1 MSNLNNQLVKQE
13 AEEVAWGIRLL
24 LAKPMLT
31 ASADEDGFDLVRRR
45 RIPIVQW
52 FDYYCGWRALV
63 EPRLGY
69 ARLSKV
75 TDRPDPSRPARR
87 LRSSRA
93 PFDRRRYTLLCV
105 AAAELLAAPVT
116 TIGLLADR
124 MVQATAA
131 EPELPTFDPTRRD
144 ERSAYV
150 DSLKWLERCGAIR
163 PVDGNT
169 ESYLEHADA
178 KVLYQIDTTLLVRLL
193 AAPVPPSRLDEPE
206 VAALLAESRYGDAA
220 DPAAAASDNQR
231 NLWLRHSIMRRLIDD
246 PVVYRA
252 DLSSAQLGYLASP
265 TGRRIISRGI
275 VQAGCVLEER
285 SDGYLV
291 IDPDA
296 IATDTKFP
304 DDGSHPKVA
313 ALLLL
318 DELNDAADWVPAAG
332 LTRSAAELLDRFRSW
347 GKAYRSDGGAQ
358 RLAHDAVHILC
369 AFGLAE
375 LRSDGAVRVLP
386 AAARYAIERIQT
398 DEPGQR

>member
-13 AEEVAWGIRLL
+13 TEEVARGIRLL
-24 LAKPMLT
+24 LAKPLLT
-31 ASADEDGFDLVRRR
+31 AADDDGFELVRRR
-45 RIPIVQW
+45 RDPIVKW
-52 FDYYCGWRALV
+52 FDYYCGWRAHV

-131 EPELPTFDPTRRD
+131 EAELPTFDPTRRD

-163 PVDGNT
+163 PVDGST
-169 ESYLEHADA
+169 ESYLDHADA

-193 AAPVPPSRLDEPE
+193 AAPVPPSRLDEQE
-206 VAALLAESRYGDAA
+206 VAALLAESRYGDAPNP
-220 DPAAAASDNQR
+220 DAAVSDNQR
-231 NLWLRHSIMRRLIDD
+231 NLWLRHSVMRRLVDD

-252 DLSSAQLGYLASP
+252 DLTPAQLGYLASP

-275 VQAGCVLEER
+275 QQAGCILEER
-285 SDGYLV
+285 CDGYLV

-318 DELNDAADWVPAAG
+318 DKLNETEDWLPADQLALV
-332 LTRSAAELLDRFRSW
+332 AAELLDRFRSW
-347 GKAYRSDGGAQ
+347 GKAYRSDEGAK
-358 RLAHDAVHILC
+358 RLAHDAVEILR

-375 LRSDGAVRVLP
+375 RRYDGATRARP
-386 AAARYAIERIQT
+386 AAARYAVERIRT
-398 DEPGQR
+398 DEAGH

>member
-1 MSNLNNQLVKQE
+1 MSNLNNQLVRQE
-13 AEEVAWGIRLL
+13 TEEVARGIRLL
-24 LAKPMLT
+24 LAKPLLT
-31 ASADEDGFDLVRRR
+31 AAADDDGFELVRRR
-45 RIPIVQW
+45 RDPIVKW
-52 FDYYCGWRALV
+52 FDYYCGWRAHV

-75 TDRPDPSRPARR
+75 TDHPDPSRPARR

-163 PVDGNT
+163 PVDGST
-169 ESYLEHADA
+169 ESYLDHADA

-193 AAPVPPSRLDEPE
+193 AAPVPPSRLDEQE
-206 VAALLAESRYGDAA
+206 VAALLAESRYGDASNP
-220 DPAAAASDNQR
+220 DAAVSDNQR
-231 NLWLRHSIMRRLIDD
+231 NLWLRHSVMRRLVDD

-252 DLSSAQLGYLASP
+252 DLTPAQLGYLASP
-265 TGRRIISRGI
+265 TGRRIIARGI
-275 VQAGCVLEER
+275 QQAGCTLEER

-291 IDPDA
+291 IDPDT

-318 DELNDAADWVPAAG
+318 DKLNEAEDWLPPTG
-332 LTRSAAELLDRFRSW
+332 
-347 GKAYRSDGGAQ
+347 
-358 RLAHDAVHILC
+358 
-369 AFGLAE
+369 
-375 LRSDGAVRVLP
+375 VRRHRT
-386 AAARYAIERIQT
+386 A
-398 DEPGQR
+398 

>member
-13 AEEVAWGIRLL
+13 TEEVARGIRLL
-24 LAKPMLT
+24 LARPLLT
-31 ASADEDGFDLVRRR
+31 AAADEDGFDLVRRR
-45 RIPIVQW
+45 RDPIVKW
-52 FDYYCGWRALV
+52 FDYYCGWRAHV

-69 ARLSKV
+69 ARLGKV

-169 ESYLEHADA
+169 ESYLDHADA

-193 AAPVPPSRLDEPE
+193 AAPVPPSRLDDLEI
-206 VAALLAESRYGDAA
+206 VALLAETRYGDAA
-220 DPAAAASDNQR
+220 DPDAAVSENQR
-231 NLWLRHSIMRRLIDD
+231 NLWLRHSVMRRLMDD

-252 DLSSAQLGYLASP
+252 DLTTAQLGYLASP
-265 TGRRIISRGI
+265 TGRRIIARG
-275 VQAGCVLEER
+275 VQQAGCVLEER

-304 DDGSHPKVA
+304 DDSSHPKIA
-313 ALLLL
+313 ALLIL
-318 DELNDAADWVPAAG
+318 DKLNETADWLPAGELALAAAG
-332 LTRSAAELLDRFRSW
+332 LLDRFRSW
-347 GKAYRSDGGAQ
+347 GKAYRSDGGTQ
-358 RLAHDAVHILC
+358 RLAHDAVEILR

-375 LRSDGAVRVLP
+375 RRTDGAIRALP
-386 AAARYAIERIQT
+386 AAARYAVERVRT
-398 DEPGQR
+398 DEAGRR

>member
-13 AEEVAWGIRLL
+13 TEEVARGIRLL
-24 LAKPMLT
+24 LARPLLT
-31 ASADEDGFDLVRRR
+31 AAADEDGFDLVRRR
-45 RIPIVQW
+45 RDPIAKW
-52 FDYYCGWRALV
+52 FDYYCGWRAHI
-63 EPRLGY
+63 EPRLGH

-75 TDRPDPSRPARR
+75 ADRPDPSRPARR
-87 LRSSRA
+87 VRSSRA

-105 AAAELLAAPVT
+105 AAAELLAVPVT

-163 PVDGNT
+163 PVDGST
-169 ESYLEHADA
+169 ESYLDHADA
-178 KVLYQIDTTLLVRLL
+178 KVLYQIDPTLLVRLL
-193 AAPVPPSRLDEPE
+193 AAPVPPSRLNDPE
-206 VAALLAESRYGDAA
+206 IGALLAESRYGDAA
-220 DPAAAASDNQR
+220 DPDAPVSDNQR

-246 PVVYRA
+246 PVVYRV
-252 DLSSAQLGYLASP
+252 DLTAAQLGYLASP
-265 TGRRIISRGI
+265 TGRRIIARG
-275 VQAGCVLEER
+275 VQQAGCVLEER

-304 DDGSHPKVA
+304 DDSSHSKVA
-313 ALLLL
+313 ALLIL
-318 DELNDAADWVPAAG
+318 DKLNETADWLPAGELA
-332 LTRSAAELLDRFRSW
+332 LAAAELLDRFRSW
-347 GKAYRSDGGAQ
+347 GKAYRSDDGAQ
-358 RLAHDAVHILC
+358 RLAHDAVAILR

-375 LRSDGAVRVLP
+375 RRADGAIRALP
-386 AAARYAIERIQT
+386 AAARYAVERIRT
-398 DEPGQR
+398 DEAGNP

>member
-13 AEEVAWGIRLL
+13 TEEVARGIRLL
-24 LAKPMLT
+24 LARPLLT
-31 ASADEDGFDLVRRR
+31 AAADEDGFDLVRRR
-45 RIPIVQW
+45 RDPIAKW
-52 FDYYCGWRALV
+52 FDYYCGWRAHI
-63 EPRLGY
+63 EPRLGH

-75 TDRPDPSRPARR
+75 ADRPDPSRPARR
-87 LRSSRA
+87 VRSSRA

-105 AAAELLAAPVT
+105 AAAELLAVPVT

-163 PVDGNT
+163 PVDGST
-169 ESYLEHADA
+169 ESYLDHADA
-178 KVLYQIDTTLLVRLL
+178 KVLYQIDPTLLVRLL
-193 AAPVPPSRLDEPE
+193 AAPVPPSRLNDPE
-206 VAALLAESRYGDAA
+206 IGALLAESRYGDAA
-220 DPAAAASDNQR
+220 DPDALVSDNQR

-246 PVVYRA
+246 PVVYRV
-252 DLSSAQLGYLASP
+252 DLTAAQLGYLASP
-265 TGRRIISRGI
+265 TGRRIIARG
-275 VQAGCVLEER
+275 VQQAGCVLEER

-304 DDGSHPKVA
+304 DDSSHSKVA
-313 ALLLL
+313 ALLIL
-318 DELNDAADWVPAAG
+318 DKLNETADWLPAGELA
-332 LTRSAAELLDRFRSW
+332 LAAAELLDRFRSW

-358 RLAHDAVHILC
+358 RLAHDAVAILR

-375 LRSDGAVRVLP
+375 VRADGAIRALP
-386 AAARYAIERIQT
+386 AAARYAVERIRT
-398 DEPGQR
+398 DEAGNP